1 MMADG
6 DVIAK
11 SEGVGVM
18 CDVQQTEVLNI
29 GSMANADTMNVSTY
43 DGIEPDTR
51 LRSDGHIADDHG
63 RIFNER
69 TGGDRWGYP
78 SICFEHERGPF
89 AGYGISV

>member
-29 GSMANADTMNVSTY
+29 GPMANADTMHVSAY
-43 DGIEPDTR
+43 DGIEPDAR
-51 LRSDGHIADDHG
+51 FRSDGHIADDDG
-63 RIFNER
+63 RVFDKR
-69 TGGDRWGYP
+69 AGRDGWGNP
-78 SICFEHERGPF
+78 SICF
-89 AGYGISV
+89 